1 MVICTATCHNY
12 KHSDVCGTKLTSN
25 YDTDKNMQVNFL
37 VLIPTPKAQ
46 SILLGGC
53 AAGVSLGDV

>member
-1 MVICTATCHNY
+1 MVICTTMCHNY

-25 YDTDKNMQVNFL
+25 YDTDKNMQVTFH
-37 VLIPTPKAQ
+37 VSISIPKAQ

>member
-1 MVICTATCHNY
+1 MVISTVTCHNY

-25 YDTDKNMQVNFL
+25 YDTDKKMQVTFH
-37 VLIPTPKAQ
+37 VLIPTSKAQ

-53 AAGVSLGDV
+53 VAGVSLGDV